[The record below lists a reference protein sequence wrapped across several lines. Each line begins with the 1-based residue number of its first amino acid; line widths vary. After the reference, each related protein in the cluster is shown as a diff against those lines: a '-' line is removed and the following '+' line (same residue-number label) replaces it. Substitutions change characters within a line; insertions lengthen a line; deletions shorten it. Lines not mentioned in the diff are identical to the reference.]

1 MPRTTRVYQNHHLDS
16 TRWQHIEPRD
26 GDIIVTTSYK
36 SGTTWTQGILNAL
49 LHPTREEDGCL
60 GYELLENLE
69 DPTEFR
75 FVEEWTDDAA
85 FGAHFDTPHIQAAA
99 AAFEGVL
106 AADLDVQ
113 KYRLVG

>member
-1 MPRTTRVYQNHHLDS
+1 MSFRVIATLKALPGKEEELRS
-16 TRWQHIEPRD
+16 VLT
-26 GDIIVTTSYK
+26 
-36 SGTTWTQGILNAL
+36 AL

-60 GYELLENLE
+60 SYEMLENRE

-85 FGAHFDTPHIQAAA
+85 LDAHFGTPHIQAAI
-99 AAFEGVL
+99 AAFEGLL

-113 KYRLVG
+113 KYALVG

>member
-1 MPRTTRVYQNHHLDS
+1 MSLRVIATVKALPGKEEEL
-16 TRWQHIEPRD
+16 R
-26 GDIIVTTSYK
+26 
-36 SGTTWTQGILNAL
+36 GILNAL

-75 FVEEWTDDAA
+75 FVEEWVDDAA

-106 AADLDVQ
+106 AADLNVQ